1 MFVLSWCLYFF
12 CVLNVQI
19 PPPKKRPRETIV
31 TWGET
36 RKPWD
41 DVGRRTQ
48 EKRRRV
54 VLDVCERMKVP
65 PCAMADPHPSPPRL
79 TADETYVELSRPR
92 QRKVARR
99 AGAKIASERQIRN
112 MRLLNADE
120 KGLRILVALRDS
132 RRAIYLTED
141 EPEGDD
147 VDFAT
152 VSKDQLSSFSPT

>member
-1 MFVLSWCLYFF
+1 M
-12 CVLNVQI
+12 
-19 PPPKKRPRETIV
+19 
-31 TWGET
+31 
-36 RKPWD
+36 
-41 DVGRRTQ
+41 GRRTQ